1 MAITTATLPRNCTF
15 NQPDWEILATFWYP
29 VAFSHEVVDQPY
41 AAQLLDERLVLFRLS
56 DGSVTAA
63 RDLCLHRGVP
73 LSLGWL
79 KNDELICRYHGVR
92 YNKAGQCICIPAEPE
107 AAIPGRLKLKTYAV
121 TERYGL
127 VWVRL
132 SDSRDGGEVHF
143 PEFNEWDDPDYLQV
157 LPNSV
162 EIDAASGRQIEGFL
176 DVSHFAFIHVDSF
189 GEQQNP
195 EVPDYPIELLPH
207 GFRADYI
214 STVSNYPHHM
224 KHLNPPG
231 FKWRRLF
238 EMSLPFTAKLSVT
251 FPNGQLHILNAACP
265 ISARKTRLFVPICR
279 NFDKDAPLQDT
290 LDFNDQVFAEDKA
303 IVEEQYPEDLPL
315 RLQDEV
321 HIAGDKSSITYRKQ
335 LAALG
340 LSRSFTA

>member
-1 MAITTATLPRNCTF
+1 MLLTETLPRNCTF
-15 NQPDWEILATFWYP
+15 NETDWKALAPFWYP
-29 VAFSHEVVDQPY
+29 VAFSRDIIDQPY
-41 AAQLLDERLVLFRLS
+41 AARLLDERLVLFRLS

-63 RDLCLHRGVP
+63 RDMCLHRGVP

-79 KNDELICRYHGVR
+79 ENDELICRYHGVR
-92 YNKAGQCICIPAEPE
+92 YNQAGQCICIPAEPH
-107 AAIPGRLKLKTYAV
+107 AAIPSRLKLKTYSAI
-121 TERYGL
+121 ERYGL

-132 SDSRDGGEVHF
+132 VDNGEIHF
-143 PEFNEWDDPDYLQV
+143 PDFHEWDDPDYIQV
-157 LPNSV
+157 LPESV

-176 DVSHFAFIHVDSF
+176 DVSHFAFIHTDSF
-189 GEQQNP
+189 GERQNP
-195 EVPDYPIELLPH
+195 EVPDYPIEHLPH

-214 STVSNYPHHM
+214 STVSNYPHGM
-224 KHLNPPG
+224 KHLNPDG
-231 FKWRRLF
+231 FQWRRLF
-238 EMSLPFTAKLSVT
+238 EVWLPFTAKLSVT

-279 NFDKDAPLQDT
+279 NFDRDAPLQDT

-321 HIAGDKSSITYRKQ
+321 HIAGDKSSITYRKG
-335 LAALG
+335 LSALG
-340 LSRSFTA
+340 LGRSFTA